1 MNATE
6 VYDAVVIGAGFA
18 GLVAARDL
26 IEAGRTVVVLEA
38 RDRPGGR
45 TYSGTFPGTDVVI
58 DLGAEWFDPA
68 RHHFMAAEVARYGA
82 KFVEADKG
90 GASRWFLDGRHSD
103 GDEPDGLIDMNELEE
118 VLNRL
123 RADIAPVVFAKG
135 FTQTNTAALDI
146 PFNEYLDKLDAPPA
160 IADLLRA
167 QSYTLTGAL
176 PEEFSALVYLR
187 EIAGFDHNPDY
198 SFFAS
203 LARVDIGS
211 GGLAERVAAEI
222 SEHIRLSE
230 PVTSVTELSDR
241 VDVTT
246 ANGKH
251 YAGRRIILAAPLN
264 TLGDIEFTPSLPP
277 ALAELVREGH
287 TGRCIK
293 VWSKLSGSKHVF
305 AMGWPGIIEC
315 TVKGTVSEPD
325 GERAIMASFGLA
337 PDLAIDRPTWSRP
350 ASMTSSWK
358 PPSKRSTATTG
369 SVIPTRRAPGWRC
382 DRDSRLSTA
391 ASRVIGAQ
399 SIWPGP
405 TSPASGPVG
414 SMGPLSQV
422 ATRPGRSTRLWP
434 NRSEGIGSPDRWTPG
449 STRCGSTWWTD
460 AGAGRRDSRFRP
472 TSPALKT

>member
-26 IEAGRTVVVLEA
+26 IEAGRTVAVLEA

-45 TYSGTFPGTDVVI
+45 TYSTTFPGTDVVI

-68 RHHFMAAEVARYGA
+68 RHHFLAAEVTRYGA

-123 RADIAPVVFAKG
+123 RADITQVVFAEG

-176 PEEFSALVYLR
+176 PNEFSALVYLR

-222 SEHIRLSE
+222 SSHIRLGE
-230 PVTSVTELSDR
+230 PVISVTESSDR
-241 VDVTT
+241 VEVVTAT
-246 ANGKH
+246 GKH
-251 YAGRRIILAAPLN
+251 FAARQIVLAAPLN

-277 ALAELVREGH
+277 ALAQLVREGH

-293 VWSKLSGSKHVF
+293 VWSKLAGSKHVF
-305 AMGWPGIIEC
+305 AMGWPGIVEC

-337 PDLAIDRPTWSRP
+337 PDLAIDRPDLLQAGLDDLKLEATVEEVYGHDWIGDPFSKGTWL
-350 ASMTSSWK
+350 A
-358 PPSKRSTATTG
+358 
-369 SVIPTRRAPGWRC
+369 
-382 DRDSRLSTA
+382 L
-391 ASRVIGAQ
+391 
-399 SIWPGP
+399 
-405 TSPASGPVG
+405 
-414 SMGPLSQV
+414 
-422 ATRPGRSTRLWP
+422 RPGQPPIHGRVESHWGAIHL
-434 NRSEGIGSPDRWTPG
+434 
-449 STRCGSTWWTD
+449 
-460 AGAGRRDSRFRP
+460 AGADFSGVWSGWVDGAIESGRGAARAVDA
-472 TSPALKT
+472 ALA

>member
-6 VYDAVVIGAGFA
+6 VYDVVVIGAGFA

-26 IEAGRTVVVLEA
+26 IEAGRNVVVLEA

-45 TYSGTFPGTDVVI
+45 TYSDTFPGTDVVI

-82 KFVEADKG
+82 TFVEADKG

-123 RADIAPVVFAKG
+123 RADLAPVIFAKG

-146 PFNEYLDKLDAPPA
+146 PFNEYLDKLNAPPA

-211 GGLAERVAAEI
+211 GGLAQRVADEI
-222 SEHIRLSE
+222 AEHIRLSE

-241 VDVTT
+241 VEVTT
-246 ANGKH
+246 ATGNR
-251 YAGRRIILAAPLN
+251 YWGRQVILAAPLN
-264 TLGDIEFTPSLPP
+264 TLGDIEFTPGLPP
-277 ALAELVREGH
+277 ALAQLVREGH

-305 AMGWPGIIEC
+305 AMGWPGIVEC

-337 PDLAIDRPTWSRP
+337 PDLAIDRPDLVQAGLDDLKLEATVEEVYGHDWIGDPYSKGTWL
-350 ASMTSSWK
+350 A
-358 PPSKRSTATTG
+358 
-369 SVIPTRRAPGWRC
+369 
-382 DRDSRLSTA
+382 L
-391 ASRVIGAQ
+391 
-399 SIWPGP
+399 
-405 TSPASGPVG
+405 
-414 SMGPLSQV
+414 
-422 ATRPGRSTRLWP
+422 RPGQPPLHGRVESHWGAIHL
-434 NRSEGIGSPDRWTPG
+434 
-449 STRCGSTWWTD
+449 
-460 AGAGRRDSRFRP
+460 AGADFSGAWSGWVDGAIESGRDTARMVDA
-472 TSPALKT
+472 ALA

>member
-6 VYDAVVIGAGFA
+6 VYDVVVIGAGFA

-26 IEAGRTVVVLEA
+26 IEAGRNVVVLEA

-246 ANGKH
+246 ATGKR
-251 YAGRRIILAAPLN
+251 YSGRQIILAAPLN
-264 TLGDIEFTPSLPP
+264 TLGDIEFTPGLPP
-277 ALAELVREGH
+277 ALAQLVREGH
-287 TGRCIK
+287 TGRCVK

-337 PDLAIDRPTWSRP
+337 PDLAIDRPDLVQAGLDDLKLEATVEEVYGHDWIGDPYSKGTWL
-350 ASMTSSWK
+350 A
-358 PPSKRSTATTG
+358 
-369 SVIPTRRAPGWRC
+369 
-382 DRDSRLSTA
+382 L
-391 ASRVIGAQ
+391 
-399 SIWPGP
+399 
-405 TSPASGPVG
+405 
-414 SMGPLSQV
+414 
-422 ATRPGRSTRLWP
+422 RPGQPPLHGRVESHWGAIHL
-434 NRSEGIGSPDRWTPG
+434 
-449 STRCGSTWWTD
+449 
-460 AGAGRRDSRFRP
+460 AGADFSGVWSGWVDGAIESGRDAARMVDA
-472 TSPALKT
+472 ALA

>member
-211 GGLAERVAAEI
+211 GGLAQRVADEI
-222 SEHIRLSE
+222 ADHIRLGE
-230 PVTSVTELSDR
+230 PVTSVTESSGR
-241 VDVTT
+241 VDVVT
-246 ANGKH
+246 ATGKR
-251 YAGRRIILAAPLN
+251 YSARRIILAAPLN
-264 TLGDIEFTPSLPP
+264 TLGDIEFTPGLPP
-277 ALAELVREGH
+277 ALAQLVREGH

-293 VWSKLSGSKHVF
+293 VWSKLAGSKHVF
-305 AMGWPGIIEC
+305 AMGWPGIVEC

-337 PDLAIDRPTWSRP
+337 PDLAIDRPDLVQAGLDDLKLEATVEEVYGHDWIGDPYSKGTWL
-350 ASMTSSWK
+350 A
-358 PPSKRSTATTG
+358 
-369 SVIPTRRAPGWRC
+369 
-382 DRDSRLSTA
+382 L
-391 ASRVIGAQ
+391 
-399 SIWPGP
+399 
-405 TSPASGPVG
+405 
-414 SMGPLSQV
+414 
-422 ATRPGRSTRLWP
+422 RPGQPPIHGRVESHWGAIHL
-434 NRSEGIGSPDRWTPG
+434 
-449 STRCGSTWWTD
+449 
-460 AGAGRRDSRFRP
+460 AGADFAGVWSGWVDGAIESGRDAARSVDA
-472 TSPALKT
+472 ALA

>member
-6 VYDAVVIGAGFA
+6 VYDVVVIGAGFA

-103 GDEPDGLIDMNELEE
+103 GDEPDGLINMEELEE

-123 RADIAPVVFAKG
+123 RADITPVVFAKG

-211 GGLAERVAAEI
+211 GGLAERVADEI
-222 SEHIRLSE
+222 AEHIRLSE

-246 ANGKH
+246 ATGKR
-251 YAGRRIILAAPLN
+251 YSGRQVILAAPLN
-264 TLGDIEFTPSLPP
+264 TLGDIEFTPGLPP
-277 ALAELVREGH
+277 ALAQLVREGH

-293 VWSKLSGSKHVF
+293 VWSKVSGSKHVF
-305 AMGWPGIIEC
+305 AMGWPGIVEC

-337 PDLAIDRPTWSRP
+337 PDLAIDRPDLVQAGLDDLKLEATVEEVYGHDWIGDPYSKGTWL
-350 ASMTSSWK
+350 A
-358 PPSKRSTATTG
+358 
-369 SVIPTRRAPGWRC
+369 
-382 DRDSRLSTA
+382 L
-391 ASRVIGAQ
+391 
-399 SIWPGP
+399 
-405 TSPASGPVG
+405 
-414 SMGPLSQV
+414 
-422 ATRPGRSTRLWP
+422 RPGQPPTHGRVESHWGAIHL
-434 NRSEGIGSPDRWTPG
+434 
-449 STRCGSTWWTD
+449 
-460 AGAGRRDSRFRP
+460 AGADFSGVWSGWVDGAIESGRDAARMVDA
-472 TSPALKT
+472 ALA

>member
-6 VYDAVVIGAGFA
+6 VYDTVVIGAGFA

-38 RDRPGGR
+38 RDRAGGR
-45 TYSGTFPGTDVVI
+45 TYSTTFPGTDVVI

-68 RHHFMAAEVARYGA
+68 RHHFLAAEVTRYGA

-123 RADIAPVVFAKG
+123 RADITQVVFAEG

-176 PEEFSALVYLR
+176 PGEFSALVYLR

-211 GGLAERVAAEI
+211 GGLAQRVADEI
-222 SEHIRLSE
+222 ADYIRLGE
-230 PVTSVTELSDR
+230 PVTSVTESSDR
-241 VDVTT
+241 VEVVTAT
-246 ANGKH
+246 GTRYSA
-251 YAGRRIILAAPLN
+251 RQIILAAPLN
-264 TLGDIEFTPSLPP
+264 TLGDIEFTPDLPP
-277 ALAELVREGH
+277 ALAQLVREGH

-293 VWSKLSGSKHVF
+293 VWSKVAGSKHVF
-305 AMGWPGIIEC
+305 AMGWPGIVEC

-337 PDLAIDRPTWSRP
+337 PDLAIDRPDLLQAGLDDLKLEATVEEVYGHDWIGDPYSKGTW
-350 ASMTSSWK
+350 
-358 PPSKRSTATTG
+358 
-369 SVIPTRRAPGWRC
+369 
-382 DRDSRLSTA
+382 
-391 ASRVIGAQ
+391 
-399 SIWPGP
+399 
-405 TSPASGPVG
+405 
-414 SMGPLSQV
+414 V
-422 ATRPGRSTRLWP
+422 ALRPGQPPIHGRVES
-434 NRSEGIGSPDRWTPG
+434 RWG
-449 STRCGSTWWTD
+449 AIHL
-460 AGAGRRDSRFRP
+460 AGADFAGVWSGWVDGAIESGRDAARAVDA
-472 TSPALKT
+472 ALA

>member
-6 VYDAVVIGAGFA
+6 VYDTVVIGAGFA

-26 IEAGRTVVVLEA
+26 LEAGRTVVVLEA

-45 TYSGTFPGTDVVI
+45 TYSSTFPGTDVVI

-68 RHHFMAAEVARYGA
+68 RHHFLAAEVARYGA

-123 RADIAPVVFAKG
+123 RADITQVVFAEG

-176 PEEFSALVYLR
+176 PNEFSALVYLR

-222 SEHIRLSE
+222 SSHIRLGE
-230 PVTSVTELSDR
+230 PVISVTESSDR
-241 VDVTT
+241 VEVVTAT
-246 ANGKH
+246 GKH
-251 YAGRRIILAAPLN
+251 FAARQIVLAAPLN

-277 ALAELVREGH
+277 ALAQLVREGH

-293 VWSKLSGSKHVF
+293 VWSKLAGSKHVF
-305 AMGWPGIIEC
+305 AMGWPGIVEC

-337 PDLAIDRPTWSRP
+337 PDLAIDRPDLLQAGLDDLKLEATVEEVYGHDWIGDPFSKGTWL
-350 ASMTSSWK
+350 A
-358 PPSKRSTATTG
+358 
-369 SVIPTRRAPGWRC
+369 
-382 DRDSRLSTA
+382 L
-391 ASRVIGAQ
+391 
-399 SIWPGP
+399 
-405 TSPASGPVG
+405 
-414 SMGPLSQV
+414 
-422 ATRPGRSTRLWP
+422 RPGQPPIHGRVESHWGAIHL
-434 NRSEGIGSPDRWTPG
+434 
-449 STRCGSTWWTD
+449 
-460 AGAGRRDSRFRP
+460 AGADFSGVWSGWVDGAIESGRDAARAVDA
-472 TSPALKT
+472 ALA

>member
-6 VYDAVVIGAGFA
+6 VYDVVVIGAGFA

-211 GGLAERVAAEI
+211 GGLAERVADEI
-222 SEHIRLSE
+222 AEHIRLSE
-230 PVTSVTELSDR
+230 PVTSVTDLSDR

-246 ANGKH
+246 ATGKR
-251 YAGRRIILAAPLN
+251 YSGRQVILAAPLN
-264 TLGDIEFTPSLPP
+264 TLGDIEFTPGLPP
-277 ALAELVREGH
+277 ALAQLVREGH

-305 AMGWPGIIEC
+305 AMGWPGIVEC

-337 PDLAIDRPTWSRP
+337 PDLAIDRPDLVQAGLDDLKLEATVEEVYGHDWIGDPYSKGTWL
-350 ASMTSSWK
+350 A
-358 PPSKRSTATTG
+358 
-369 SVIPTRRAPGWRC
+369 
-382 DRDSRLSTA
+382 L
-391 ASRVIGAQ
+391 
-399 SIWPGP
+399 
-405 TSPASGPVG
+405 
-414 SMGPLSQV
+414 
-422 ATRPGRSTRLWP
+422 RPGQPPTHGRVESHWGAIHL
-434 NRSEGIGSPDRWTPG
+434 
-449 STRCGSTWWTD
+449 
-460 AGAGRRDSRFRP
+460 AGADFSGVWSGWVDGAIESGRDAARMVDA
-472 TSPALKT
+472 ALA

>member
-6 VYDAVVIGAGFA
+6 VYDTVVIGAGFA

-45 TYSGTFPGTDVVI
+45 TYSTTFPGTDVVI

-68 RHHFMAAEVARYGA
+68 RHHFLAAEVARYGA

-103 GDEPDGLIDMNELEE
+103 GDEPDGLIDMNELED

-123 RADIAPVVFAKG
+123 RADITQVVFAEG

-176 PEEFSALVYLR
+176 PNEFSALVYLR

-211 GGLAERVAAEI
+211 GGLAQRVADEI
-222 SEHIRLSE
+222 ADHIRLGE
-230 PVTSVTELSDR
+230 PVTSVTESSDR
-241 VDVTT
+241 VDVVT
-246 ANGKH
+246 ATGKR
-251 YAGRRIILAAPLN
+251 YSARQIILAAPLN
-264 TLGDIEFTPSLPP
+264 TLGDIEFTPGLPP
-277 ALAELVREGH
+277 ALAQLVREGH

-293 VWSKLSGSKHVF
+293 VWSKLAGSKHVF
-305 AMGWPGIIEC
+305 AMGWPGIVEC

-337 PDLAIDRPTWSRP
+337 PDLAIDRPDLLQAGLDDLKLEATVEEVYGHDWIGDPYSKGTWL
-350 ASMTSSWK
+350 A
-358 PPSKRSTATTG
+358 
-369 SVIPTRRAPGWRC
+369 
-382 DRDSRLSTA
+382 L
-391 ASRVIGAQ
+391 
-399 SIWPGP
+399 
-405 TSPASGPVG
+405 
-414 SMGPLSQV
+414 
-422 ATRPGRSTRLWP
+422 RPGQPPIHGRVESHWGAIHL
-434 NRSEGIGSPDRWTPG
+434 
-449 STRCGSTWWTD
+449 
-460 AGAGRRDSRFRP
+460 AGADFSGVWSGWVDGAIESGRDAARSVDA
-472 TSPALKT
+472 ALA

>member
-246 ANGKH
+246 TNGKR
-251 YAGRRIILAAPLN
+251 YSGRQVIRAAPLN
-264 TLGDIEFTPSLPP
+264 TLGDIEFTPGLPP
-277 ALAELVREGH
+277 ALAQLVSEGH

-305 AMGWPGIIEC
+305 AMGWPGIVEC

-337 PDLAIDRPTWSRP
+337 PDLAIDRPDLVQAGLDDLKLEATVEEVYGHDWIGDPYSKGTWL
-350 ASMTSSWK
+350 A
-358 PPSKRSTATTG
+358 
-369 SVIPTRRAPGWRC
+369 
-382 DRDSRLSTA
+382 L
-391 ASRVIGAQ
+391 
-399 SIWPGP
+399 
-405 TSPASGPVG
+405 
-414 SMGPLSQV
+414 
-422 ATRPGRSTRLWP
+422 RPGQPPTHGRVESQWGAIHL
-434 NRSEGIGSPDRWTPG
+434 
-449 STRCGSTWWTD
+449 
-460 AGAGRRDSRFRP
+460 AGADFSGVWSGWVDGAIESGRDAARMVDA
-472 TSPALKT
+472 ALA

>member
-1 MNATE
+1 MDSAG
-6 VYDAVVIGAGFA
+6 VWDVVVIGAGFA

-26 IEAGRTVVVLEA
+26 IEAGRDVVVLEA
-38 RDRPGGR
+38 RDRAGGR

-82 KFVEADKG
+82 QFVEADKG
-90 GASRWFLDGRHSD
+90 GASRWYLDGRHAD

-135 FTQTNTAALDI
+135 FTQDNTAHLDI
-146 PFNEYLDKLDAPPA
+146 PFSEYLAKLDAPPA

-222 SEHIRLSE
+222 TEHIRLSE
-230 PVTSVTELSDR
+230 PVTSVTQSSDG
-241 VDVTT
+241 VEVVT
-246 ANGKH
+246 A
-251 YAGRRIILAAPLN
+251 AGSRYSARQVILAAPLN
-264 TLGDIEFTPSLPP
+264 TLGDIAFTPGLPP
-277 ALAELVREGH
+277 ALAQLVSEGH
-287 TGRCIK
+287 TGRCVK
-293 VWSKLSGSKHVF
+293 VWSKLAGLHHVF
-305 AMGWPGIIEC
+305 AMGWPGVVEA
-315 TVKGTVSEPD
+315 TWKGTVTEAG

-337 PDLAIDRPTWSRP
+337 PHLAVDRADLLQAGLDELKLDATVEEIYGHDWIGDPYSKGTW
-350 ASMTSSWK
+350 
-358 PPSKRSTATTG
+358 
-369 SVIPTRRAPGWRC
+369 
-382 DRDSRLSTA
+382 
-391 ASRVIGAQ
+391 
-399 SIWPGP
+399 
-405 TSPASGPVG
+405 
-414 SMGPLSQV
+414 V
-422 ATRPGRSTRLWP
+422 ALRPGQPQTHGRVES
-434 NRSEGIGSPDRWTPG
+434 RWG
-449 STRCGSTWWTD
+449 AIHL
-460 AGAGRRDSRFRP
+460 AGADFAGVWSGWVDGAIESGHDAARAVDS
-472 TSPALKT
+472 ALA

>member
-6 VYDAVVIGAGFA
+6 VYDTVVIGAGFA

-38 RDRPGGR
+38 RDRAGGR
-45 TYSGTFPGTDVVI
+45 TYSTTFPGTDVVI

-68 RHHFMAAEVARYGA
+68 RHHFLAAEVTRYGA

-123 RADIAPVVFAKG
+123 RADITQVVFAEG

-176 PEEFSALVYLR
+176 PGEFSALVYLR

-211 GGLAERVAAEI
+211 GGLAQRVADEI
-222 SEHIRLSE
+222 ADHIRLGE
-230 PVTSVTELSDR
+230 PVTSVTESSDR
-241 VDVTT
+241 VEVVTAT
-246 ANGKH
+246 GTRYSA
-251 YAGRRIILAAPLN
+251 RQIILAAPLN
-264 TLGDIEFTPSLPP
+264 TLGDIEFTPDLPP
-277 ALAELVREGH
+277 ALAQLVREGH

-293 VWSKLSGSKHVF
+293 VWSKVAGSKHVF
-305 AMGWPGIIEC
+305 AMGWPGIVEC

-337 PDLAIDRPTWSRP
+337 PDLAIDRPDLLQAGLDDLKLEATVEEVYGHDWIGDPYSKGTW
-350 ASMTSSWK
+350 
-358 PPSKRSTATTG
+358 
-369 SVIPTRRAPGWRC
+369 
-382 DRDSRLSTA
+382 
-391 ASRVIGAQ
+391 
-399 SIWPGP
+399 
-405 TSPASGPVG
+405 
-414 SMGPLSQV
+414 V
-422 ATRPGRSTRLWP
+422 ALRPGQPPIHGRVES
-434 NRSEGIGSPDRWTPG
+434 RWG
-449 STRCGSTWWTD
+449 AIHL
-460 AGAGRRDSRFRP
+460 AGADFAGVWSGWVDGAIESGRDAARAVDA
-472 TSPALKT
+472 ALA

>member
-6 VYDAVVIGAGFA
+6 VYDTVVIGAGFA

-26 IEAGRTVVVLEA
+26 LEAGRTVVVLEA

-45 TYSGTFPGTDVVI
+45 TYSTTFPGTDVVI

-68 RHHFMAAEVARYGA
+68 RHHFLAAEVARYGA

-123 RADIAPVVFAKG
+123 RADITQVVFAEG

-146 PFNEYLDKLDAPPA
+146 PFNEYLDKFNAPPA

-176 PEEFSALVYLR
+176 PNEFSALVYLR

-211 GGLAERVAAEI
+211 GGLAQRVADEI
-222 SEHIRLSE
+222 ADHIRLGE
-230 PVTSVTELSDR
+230 PVTSVTESSGR
-241 VDVTT
+241 VDVVT
-246 ANGKH
+246 ATGKR
-251 YAGRRIILAAPLN
+251 YSARRIILAAPLN
-264 TLGDIEFTPSLPP
+264 TLGDIEFTPGLPP
-277 ALAELVREGH
+277 ALAQLVREGH

-293 VWSKLSGSKHVF
+293 VWSKLAGSKHVF
-305 AMGWPGIIEC
+305 AMGWPGIVEC

-337 PDLAIDRPTWSRP
+337 PDLAIDRPDLLQAGLDDLKLEATVEEVYGHDWIGDPYSKGTWL
-350 ASMTSSWK
+350 A
-358 PPSKRSTATTG
+358 
-369 SVIPTRRAPGWRC
+369 
-382 DRDSRLSTA
+382 L
-391 ASRVIGAQ
+391 
-399 SIWPGP
+399 
-405 TSPASGPVG
+405 
-414 SMGPLSQV
+414 
-422 ATRPGRSTRLWP
+422 RPGQPPIHGRVESHWGAIHL
-434 NRSEGIGSPDRWTPG
+434 
-449 STRCGSTWWTD
+449 
-460 AGAGRRDSRFRP
+460 AGADFAGVWSGWVDGAIESGREAARSVDA
-472 TSPALKT
+472 ALA

>member
-6 VYDAVVIGAGFA
+6 VYDVVVIGAGFA

-26 IEAGRTVVVLEA
+26 TEAGRTVVVLEA

-211 GGLAERVAAEI
+211 GGLAERVADEI

-337 PDLAIDRPTWSRP
+337 PDLAIDRPDLVQAGLDDLKLEATVEEVYGHDWIGDPYSKGTWL
-350 ASMTSSWK
+350 A
-358 PPSKRSTATTG
+358 
-369 SVIPTRRAPGWRC
+369 
-382 DRDSRLSTA
+382 L
-391 ASRVIGAQ
+391 
-399 SIWPGP
+399 
-405 TSPASGPVG
+405 
-414 SMGPLSQV
+414 
-422 ATRPGRSTRLWP
+422 RPGQPPLHGRVESHWGAIHL
-434 NRSEGIGSPDRWTPG
+434 
-449 STRCGSTWWTD
+449 
-460 AGAGRRDSRFRP
+460 AGADFSGVWSGWVDGAIESGRDAARMVDA
-472 TSPALKT
+472 ALA

>member
-337 PDLAIDRPTWSRP
+337 PDLAIDRPDLVQAGLDDLKLEATVEEVYGHDWIGDPYSKGTWL
-350 ASMTSSWK
+350 A
-358 PPSKRSTATTG
+358 
-369 SVIPTRRAPGWRC
+369 
-382 DRDSRLSTA
+382 L
-391 ASRVIGAQ
+391 
-399 SIWPGP
+399 
-405 TSPASGPVG
+405 
-414 SMGPLSQV
+414 
-422 ATRPGRSTRLWP
+422 RPGQPPTHGRVESHWGAIHL
-434 NRSEGIGSPDRWTPG
+434 
-449 STRCGSTWWTD
+449 
-460 AGAGRRDSRFRP
+460 AGADFSGVWSGWVDGAIESGRDAARMVDA
-472 TSPALKT
+472 ALA

>member
-6 VYDAVVIGAGFA
+6 VYDVVVIGAGFA

-211 GGLAERVAAEI
+211 GGLAERVADGIAQ
-222 SEHIRLSE
+222 HIRLSE

-246 ANGKH
+246 ANGKR
-251 YAGRRIILAAPLN
+251 YSGRQVILAAPLN

-277 ALAELVREGH
+277 ALAQLVREGH

-305 AMGWPGIIEC
+305 AMGWPGIVEC

-337 PDLAIDRPTWSRP
+337 PDLAIDRPDLVQAGLDDLKLEATVEEVYGHDWIGDPYSKGTWL
-350 ASMTSSWK
+350 A
-358 PPSKRSTATTG
+358 
-369 SVIPTRRAPGWRC
+369 
-382 DRDSRLSTA
+382 L
-391 ASRVIGAQ
+391 
-399 SIWPGP
+399 
-405 TSPASGPVG
+405 
-414 SMGPLSQV
+414 
-422 ATRPGRSTRLWP
+422 RPGQPPTHGRVESHWGALHL
-434 NRSEGIGSPDRWTPG
+434 
-449 STRCGSTWWTD
+449 
-460 AGAGRRDSRFRP
+460 AGADFSGVWSGWVDGAIESGRDAARMVDA
-472 TSPALKT
+472 TLA